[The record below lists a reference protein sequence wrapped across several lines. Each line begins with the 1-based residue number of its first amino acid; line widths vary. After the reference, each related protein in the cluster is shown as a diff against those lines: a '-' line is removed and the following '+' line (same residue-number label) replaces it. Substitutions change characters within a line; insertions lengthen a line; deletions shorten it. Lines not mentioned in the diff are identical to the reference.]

1 VGPRLFC
8 GISGLSISD
17 ILYIEFSFSLDSRWY
32 AVLARRGPN
41 LSEVAAQDLV

>member
-8 GISGLSISD
+8 GISGLSIL
-17 ILYIEFSFSLDSRWY
+17 LYIEFSFSLDSRWY